1 MTTAY
6 PINEIERIKNS
17 VEQLSKTHHIEI
29 LKIIKQFQD
38 VKINENKSGVYI
50 NLTFLQKEVLDKIN
64 EYLEYINGQEEM
76 LEIAETEKTLIKS
89 QIDIIKPDEDYLLH
103 NQYEKEDKDNSSNI
117 NRYSYIC

>member
-6 PINEIERIKNS
+6 PITEIENLKRSI
-17 VEQLSKTHHIEI
+17 EILSKNHHIEI

-50 NLTFLQKEVLDKIN
+50 NLTFLPSEVFDSI
-64 EYLEYINGQEEM
+64 Q
-76 LEIAETEKTLIKS
+76 
-89 QIDIIKPDEDYLLH
+89 DYLLH
-103 NQYEKEDKDNSSNI
+103 INSQEKMLETAEKEKTFYKTQIEITPINSEIIIDNDSGKEDKDNTL